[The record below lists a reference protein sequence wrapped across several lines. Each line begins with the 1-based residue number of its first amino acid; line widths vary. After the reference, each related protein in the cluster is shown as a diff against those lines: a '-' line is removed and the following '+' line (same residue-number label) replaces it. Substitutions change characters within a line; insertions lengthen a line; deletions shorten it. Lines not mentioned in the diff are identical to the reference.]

1 MTMAQRYDAR
11 IPKVMKVKVSGKDRF
26 GNKFTQ
32 TANTINVSRTGA
44 RLEGMPLIENAE
56 TIEVSLGWFRKARFR
71 VVWAGQPGTP
81 EASQAGIRCL
91 DSGSA
96 AFWGVEFPPP
106 QPSSYKP
113 AKTEAP
119 EVATIPEYG
128 PIPVKWDG
136 YDTGHAPRFSETGI
150 KEPVVNAA
158 DTVPAAWRDDS
169 HKATGDRRVPVTI
182 RWTAQGKD
190 FEENLVMARVLKD
203 GSCMVSLRNSALEG
217 TEVNL
222 THGYSGDKRPAKISW
237 CGPRTPDGVCPASI
251 ELAQPDKEFWNATP
265 QFGG

>member
-1 MTMAQRYDAR
+1 MAQRYDAR
-11 IPKVMKVKVSGKDRF
+11 IPKVLKVKVSGKDRF

-32 TANTINVSRTGA
+32 TASTVNVSRTGA
-44 RLEGMPLIENAE
+44 RLEGMPLVDDAE

-91 DSGSA
+91 ESGSA

-106 QPSSYKP
+106 QPSNYTPTKTSAP
-113 AKTEAP
+113 AVSTLP
-119 EVATIPEYG
+119 ESG
-128 PIPVKWDG
+128 PIPVQWDS
-136 YDTGHAPRFSETGI
+136 YDTNRPARFSDSGT

-158 DTVPAAWRDDS
+158 DAVPKAWREQTQS
-169 HKATGDRRVPVTI
+169 AAGERRVPITI

-190 FEENLVMARVLKD
+190 VEENLVMARVLKD

-222 THGYSGDKRPAKISW
+222 THGYSGEKRLGRVSW

-251 ELAQPDKEFWNATP
+251 ELLQPAKEFWNAAP
-265 QFGG
+265 RFGG